1 MDSEAEKQHPPAAGV
16 DPGSHSGSDS
26 RFERWLWT
34 FLVLFIVGLVGSSI
48 WVRSRAGKLPPLPV
62 IAEVPAFSLTHFD
75 GSTLSREDLLGRP
88 WVADF
93 IFTRCIAVCPRMS
106 MRMRSLVH
114 SMDESSPV
122 RFVSIT
128 VDPEH
133 DTQEVLAA
141 YAEKYDARESWYFL
155 RGSPEETTELTMKG
169 FLLPLD
175 TSPPPEMLT
184 GPDPIIH
191 SNRFVLVDD
200 EGQIRGYYDAFEPRE
215 IETLKRDLERLSAGQ
230 G

>member
-1 MDSEAEKQHPPAAGV
+1 MVSTKENGNDPAAG
-16 DPGSHSGSDS
+16 SAS
-26 RFERWLWT
+26 RLERWLWA

-48 WVRSRAGKLPPLPV
+48 YVRSRAGNLPPLPV
-62 IAEVPAFSLTHFD
+62 IAEVPAFSLTHHD
-75 GSTLSREDLLGRP
+75 GTTLSREDLLGRP
-88 WVADF
+88 WIADF

-114 SMDESSPV
+114 EMDESSPV

-141 YAEKYDARESWYFL
+141 YAEKYDAKPSWYFL
-155 RGSPEETTELTMKG
+155 RGSAEETVDLTMKG

-191 SNRFVLVDD
+191 SNRFVLVDA
-200 EGQIRGYYDAFEPRE
+200 EGKIRGYYDAFDPRE
-215 IETLKRDLERLSAGQ
+215 IENLKRDLDRLSAG
-230 G
+230 